1 VGKPARVATI
11 SDVAALAGV
20 SVGTASKALNGRG
33 SLREETRRRVQE
45 AADSLSVAAGA
56 LEKKK
61 AIHHPRQ
68 EAGQDASIAERL
80 ERNPESKEA
89 RLDAALDESMD
100 ASDPP
105 SSTQPVHSHEPP
117 ESSGYDAE
125 EEARLKAEKKG

>member
-1 VGKPARVATI
+1 MTDTQMIDQK
-11 SDVAALAGV
+11 
-20 SVGTASKALNGRG
+20 
-33 SLREETRRRVQE
+33 
-45 AADSLSVAAGA
+45 AADSLSVAPGDP
-56 LEKKK
+56 EENQ

-105 SSTQPVHSHEPP
+105 SSTQPVHSHKPP

-125 EEARLKAEKKG
+125 EEARLKDEKQG

>member
-1 VGKPARVATI
+1 MTDTQMIDQK
-11 SDVAALAGV
+11 
-20 SVGTASKALNGRG
+20 
-33 SLREETRRRVQE
+33 
-45 AADSLSVAAGA
+45 AADSLSVAPGDP
-56 LEKKK
+56 EENQ

-105 SSTQPVHSHEPP
+105 SSTQPVHNHEPP

-125 EEARLKAEKKG
+125 EEARLKDEKQG

>member
-1 VGKPARVATI
+1 MTDTETIDQEVGDA
-11 SDVAALAGV
+11 
-20 SVGTASKALNGRG
+20 
-33 SLREETRRRVQE
+33 Q
-45 AADSLSVAAGA
+45 SVAPGDPD
-56 LEKKK
+56 ESK

-105 SSTQPVHSHEPP
+105 SSTQPVHSHAPP

-125 EEARLKAEKKG
+125 EEKRLKAGKKG